1 MIRKTFLIYSA
12 LIVLV
17 LALLC
22 FYIWLATKPSSSE
35 VYGKERTPY
44 PVVTIHPTIRPMPVI
59 LEESGTVEAE
69 QSVSIFPQ
77 ASGILRKIYFNPG
90 QQVNQGQLLFELD
103 SGVYATALDQA
114 RANLVRDKAQLAALQ
129 AAEDRYA
136 ALAKLEYV
144 TLQQSDD
151 AKAAAEA
158 QKAVVVSDA
167 ALMKQAEIQ
176 LGYTKIR
183 APIAGKTSHITIHAG
198 DLVTANS
205 ASPMVVINQLD
216 PVLVGFNVPQDR
228 LTEVNYYQ
236 HQGTLTFEIYDENK
250 GQLLAKGKLASINN
264 NVDSQTGRVAL
275 KAAVSNS
282 NHVFLP
288 GQFVNVRIVFAIE
301 PKAIVIPNS
310 VVQVGQQGHYVY
322 LVKQNK
328 AVIQPIEISRQIQQ
342 ETVVAKGLK
351 GDEVIIKDVPVGLA
365 PGRSVQIVNSP

>member
-12 LIVLV
+12 LIVLG

-22 FYIWLATKPSSSE
+22 FYIWLATKPSSAE
-35 VYGKERTPY
+35 VYGKGRAPY
-44 PVVTIHPTIRPMPVI
+44 PVVTIHPITKPMPIV
-59 LEESGTVEAE
+59 LEESGTVEAK

-129 AAEDRYA
+129 AAKDRYA

-176 LGYTKIR
+176 LGYTQIR

-216 PVLVGFNVPQDR
+216 PVLVDFNVPQDR

-236 HQGTLTFEIYDENK
+236 HQGTLKFEIYDENK